1 MKKLITFS
9 RIVSILIMGDRM
21 TEGTDGKSSSQDRFY
36 GMKKERLTV
45 LDFLKSGKGCLVVK
59 GPAGAGKSSL
69 VENVL
74 GKYLKA
80 GRAVNGVCRVDG
92 IGMGCEP
99 LVESLTDLVANLT
112 EGLADEEKARRR
124 KILVA
129 STRRIRKGEREA
141 TIVLLHDI
149 YSRLRTRMKKG
160 FDAEFYGFLNIQPKD
175 EDGVIMT
182 LPEPDDFQKNNQ
194 QVFINAVVHL
204 VENIAGYMK
213 RSKMKFVL
221 YFPRAQNIL
230 FTALSN
236 VANVVSRS
244 LDNVYFIL
252 VFDDGE
258 QAVEKTNFAAT
269 LQNSRLMEVS
279 GVDSGCISNW
289 YTAVKDNKISKEDL
303 SEFQKFSQRN
313 SFYLDFL
320 MENPEILK
328 KAEGKEGP
336 ELYADFLRK
345 KIELKGKNFIRF
357 MEQYSM
363 LIQRPDITEMT
374 KMFPFSEEEVG
385 DLMEQ
390 AGSLDILDE
399 KGNFFHPL
407 IRKHLT
413 EGIDEERRK
422 VYQLNMGEYY
432 EEKFRNET
440 DQEKKFDFKLMWN
453 ICHHYFHSGEREKSY
468 SYNTFM
474 AQEGFLSGSSDVAL
488 IGYER
493 ALSDAMLLGNDEY
506 RMSVIEKL
514 VKVLEKNQRW
524 AKALELHNMLV
535 DHFTSTGDVNNKC
548 IALQRMAAI
557 YQFMGDFDSSL
568 KYYNQTLRIYRNN
581 EEKENIANT
590 LMNIGTLY
598 QIKEDFEDA
607 LTNYSD
613 AKDIFE
619 ESDNKKM
626 TAMVHHKL
634 ASIYHLDYKYTK
646 ALGHYNQ
653 SQKIFKVIKD
663 KNGYGETLHQMANIH
678 FLKKKYE
685 SAAKYYRRSLEILKE
700 VDSKKGVAEIYFQMG
715 VMATKEKRYQESL
728 EHFNQ
733 SLNIFREISDIANI
747 TNTIRTLGDTYNEIA
762 KKQIGGNKI
771 KSAKETLKGAI
782 NIFTQI
788 GDKDGIEEANF
799 LMEDV
804 AEIEGGKK
812 TVDEFKSSWG

>member
-1 MKKLITFS
+1 
-9 RIVSILIMGDRM
+9 
-21 TEGTDGKSSSQDRFY
+21 
-36 GMKKERLTV
+36 MKKERLTF

-59 GPAGAGKSSL
+59 GFTGAGKSSL
-69 VENVL
+69 IENVL
-74 GKYLKA
+74 GKYLMA
-80 GRAVNGVCRVDG
+80 GRAVNGVYRADG
-92 IGMGCEP
+92 IGMECEP
-99 LVESLTDLVANLT
+99 LVESFTDLVANLT
-112 EGLADEEKARRR
+112 QGQTDEVKAKRR

-149 YSRLRTRMKKG
+149 YSRLRTRLG
-160 FDAEFYGFLNIQPKD
+160 ESFDSEFYGFLNIQPKD

-182 LPEPDDFQKNNQ
+182 LPEPDDYQKNHQ
-194 QVFINAVVHL
+194 QVFINAAVHL
-204 VENIAGYMK
+204 VENIAGYLK

-230 FTALSN
+230 FKALAN

-244 LDNVYFIL
+244 LDNVYFIM
-252 VFDDGE
+252 VFDAEDS
-258 QAVEKTNFAAT
+258 ATEKINFAAA
-269 LQNSRLMEVS
+269 LQNSRLMELS

-289 YTAVKDNKISKEDL
+289 YSALKDKKPSKEEI
-303 SEFQKFSQRN
+303 SEFLTISQKN
-313 SFYLDFL
+313 AFYLGFL

-328 KAEGKEGP
+328 RTEGKVGP
-336 ELYADFLRK
+336 EIYAGFIRR
-345 KIELKGKNFIRF
+345 KIEQKGKKFTRF
-357 MEQYSM
+357 MEQYS
-363 LIQRPDITEMT
+363 LLLRIPDITEMT
-374 KMFPFSEEEVG
+374 AIFPFSDEELGV
-385 DLMEQ
+385 LMEK
-390 AGSLDILDE
+390 AESEGILVE
-399 KGNFFHPL
+399 NGYFSHPL
-407 IRKHLT
+407 IKKHLA
-413 EGIDEERRK
+413 ESIDDERRK
-422 VYQLNMGEYY
+422 AYYLNLGEYY
-432 EEKFRNET
+432 EEIFRNET
-440 DQEKKFDFKLMWN
+440 DKEKKFDFKLMWS
-453 ICHHYFHSGEREKSY
+453 ICHHYFHSSEREKSY

-474 AQEGFLSGSSDVAL
+474 AQEGFLSGSSDVAM

-506 RMSVIEKL
+506 RISVIEKL

-524 AKALELHNMLV
+524 VKALELHNMLV
-535 DHFTSTGDVNNKC
+535 DHFTSAGDVDNKC

-568 KYYNQTLRIYRNN
+568 KYYNQTLRIYKKN

-607 LTNYSD
+607 IKNYSD
-613 AKDIFE
+613 AKDLFE

-646 ALGHYNQ
+646 ALGHYNK
-653 SQKIFKVIKD
+653 SQKIFKEIKD

-685 SAAKYYRRSLEILKE
+685 SAAKYYGKSLEILEE

-715 VMATKEKRYQESL
+715 VMATKEKKYQESL
-728 EHFNQ
+728 ERFNK
-733 SLNIFREISDIANI
+733 SLNIFREISDIGNI

-762 KKQIGGNKI
+762 KKQIGDKKI

-799 LMEDV
+799 LLEDAV
-804 AEIEGGKK
+804 EIEGGKK
-812 TVDEFKSSWG
+812 TVDEFKSSWA

>member
-1 MKKLITFS
+1 MKKLISLS
-9 RIVSILIMGDRM
+9 RIVSTIDTGDRL
-21 TEGTDGKSSSQDRFY
+21 TGKRDENSSSQGQFY

-69 VENVL
+69 IESVL

-80 GRAVNGVCRVDG
+80 TRAVKGVFRADD
-92 IGMGCEP
+92 IGMECEP

-112 EGLADEEKARRR
+112 GDLAVEQKAKRR

-149 YSRLRTRMKKG
+149 HSRLKARMG
-160 FDAEFYGFLNIQPKD
+160 DSFDGEFYGFLNIQPKD
-175 EDGVIMT
+175 EEGFIMT

-194 QVFINAVVHL
+194 QVFINAAVHL
-204 VENIAGYMK
+204 VENIAGHLK
-213 RSKMKFVL
+213 RSKIKFVL
-221 YFPRAQNIL
+221 YFPGAQYIL
-230 FTALSN
+230 FKALAN
-236 VANVVSRS
+236 LANVVSRS
-244 LDNVYFIL
+244 LDNVYFIM
-252 VFDDGE
+252 VFDDE
-258 QAVEKTNFAAT
+258 EHAAEKTNFAAT
-269 LQNSRLMEVS
+269 LQNSRVMEVS
-279 GVDSGCISNW
+279 GVDSGCISGW
-289 YTAVKDNKISKEDL
+289 YTAVKDKKISKEEI
-303 SEFQKFSQRN
+303 SEFRKISKRN
-313 SFYLDFL
+313 AFYLGFL
-320 MENPEILK
+320 MEDPDNLK
-328 KAEGKEGP
+328 KRKGKEGP
-336 ELYADFLRK
+336 ELYAAFLRK
-345 KIELKGKNFIRF
+345 KIEQKGKKFTRF
-357 MEQYSM
+357 MEQYSI
-363 LIQRPDITEMT
+363 LLKRPEMAEMT
-374 KMFPFSEEEVG
+374 KIFPFSEDEINN
-385 DLMEQ
+385 LMEQ
-390 AGSLDILDE
+390 ARELDIMDG
-399 KGNFFHPL
+399 KGYFCHSL
-407 IRKHLT
+407 IREHLA
-413 EGIDEERRK
+413 ESIDEERRK
-422 VYQLNMGEYY
+422 AYHQNMGEYY
-432 EEKFRNET
+432 EERFRNET
-440 DQEKKFDFKLMWN
+440 DQEKKFDFKLMWK

-474 AQEGFLSGSSDVAL
+474 AREGFISGSSDVAL
-488 IGYER
+488 LGYER

-506 RMSVIEKL
+506 RISVIEKL

-524 AKALELHNMLV
+524 AKALELHKMLV
-535 DHFTSTGDVNNKC
+535 DHFTSTGDGNNKC

-568 KYYNQTLRIYRNN
+568 NYYNQTLRIYRKN
-581 EEKENIANT
+581 EEKEKIANT

-607 LTNYSD
+607 LKNYSD
-613 AKDIFE
+613 AMELFE

-653 SQKIFKVIKD
+653 SQKIFKEIKD

-685 SAAKYYRRSLEILKE
+685 SAAKYYNKSLEILKE

-747 TNTIRTLGDTYNEIA
+747 TNTIRTLGDTYNEIG
-762 KKQIGGNKI
+762 KKQIGDNKI
-771 KSAKETLKGAI
+771 KSAKETLKGAV

-788 GDKDGIEEANF
+788 GDKDGIEEANY
-799 LMEDV
+799 LLEDA
-804 AEIEGGKK
+804 AEIEVGKK
-812 TVDEFKSSWG
+812 SIDEVKSSWG